1 MPKKQ
6 NKGKRSLSDQ
16 KNRRRPLA
24 APKKNPF
31 ETRKLKKKHIVVG
44 QRLKSQESIGQARTQ
59 ALEQRK
65 KTLLV
70 EYEQRDKVNAFID
83 KRIGEQD
90 ESLSHEEKMLI
101 RYQKEK
107 QKKLLKKSL
116 FSLEDAEEGG
126 LTHLGQSL
134 SELDSFDDI
143 VVCKIFLITFDHSLI
158 HVYMISNDRSFFLLF
173 RIQMMKKKW
182 IVRSFLIIILVVE
195 YFKK

>member
-1 MPKKQ
+1 M
-6 NKGKRSLSDQ
+6 G
-16 KNRRRPLA
+16 
-24 APKKNPF
+24 
-31 ETRKLKKKHIVVG
+31 IVVG
-44 QRLKSQESIGQARTQ
+44 QLLKSQESIGQARTQ

-143 VVCKIFLITFDHSLI
+143 VNSDDEEEMDSEIVSDYHFGGEIFQKASSKRKRRKYCI
-158 HVYMISNDRSFFLLF
+158 DRGI
-173 RIQMMKKKW
+173 R
-182 IVRSFLIIILVVE
+182 
-195 YFKK
+195 